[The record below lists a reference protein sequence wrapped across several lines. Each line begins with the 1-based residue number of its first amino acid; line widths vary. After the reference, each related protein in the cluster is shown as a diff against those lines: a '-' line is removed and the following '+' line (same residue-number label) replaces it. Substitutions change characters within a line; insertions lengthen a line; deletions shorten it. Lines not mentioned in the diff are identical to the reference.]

1 MKKYVSSFRLF
12 FGRCSLTSMIS
23 FLAAMAAI
31 ILIVAVLE
39 VFAAGGDFIT
49 GMKDGMS
56 VMLAGV
62 VPTTGIIFL
71 STVYTYANPATP
83 GHKYYVSVPDS
94 AEHFRRAIIAANL
107 FSLALGA
114 LLIAVMNLIFLP
126 MRVGGGMAFYGFVLI
141 LAVMGL
147 CNFTGY
153 IKNTAARIAVI
164 TSTMCF
170 TGFAAG
176 FLGADVDDEDSFS
189 ALIMDNPW
197 LPWAVLGTA
206 ALVFAGGF
214 VYSVAV
220 SRKKWES
227 GGKS

>member
-1 MKKYVSSFRLF
+1 MKKYVNSFRIF
-12 FGRCSLTSMIS
+12 FGRCSLTSMVS
-23 FLAAMAAI
+23 FLVTMAVI

-39 VFAAGGDFIT
+39 VLAAGGDFMA
-49 GMKDGMS
+49 GMMDGMS

-62 VPTTGIIFL
+62 VPLTGLIFL

-83 GHKYYVSVPDS
+83 GHKYYVSVPGS
-94 AEHFRRAIIAANL
+94 AEHFRRAVIAANL

-114 LLIAVMNLIFLP
+114 VLIAVMNLIFLP
-126 MRVGGGMAFYGFVLI
+126 LGGGGGMAFYGLI
-141 LAVMGL
+141 LMLAVLGL

-153 IKNTAARIAVI
+153 IKNTAARIAAV
-164 TSTMCF
+164 SFTMCF

-176 FLGADVDDEDSFS
+176 FLGADAEDEDSFS
-189 ALIMDNPW
+189 ALIVNNPW
-197 LPWAVLGTA
+197 LPWVVLGTA

-227 GGKS
+227 EGKA